1 MVPVLD
7 MSVCKALCVGS
18 GDCGKRKLIKSC
30 IISVA
35 VKAIKPRDRLTKP
48 LEEFTN
54 LSSSCPNCLRHAIVP
69 FVCHSRLV
77 TSRRCNGNYVHQLFE
92 TFNDK
97 EFIILPVVLYG
108 YETWSFTSWEEAQG
122 V

>member
-1 MVPVLD
+1 MIPVLD
-7 MSVCKALCVGS
+7 MSVCKAVCVGS

-54 LSSSCPNCLRHAIVP
+54 LSSSCPNCLRHCTVP
-69 FVCHSRLV
+69 FVCHLLLV
-77 TSRRCNGNYVHQLFE
+77 TSRRCKGNYVYQLFDI
-92 TFNDK
+92 FNYK
-97 EFIILPVVLYG
+97 EFIILPAV
-108 YETWSFTSWEEAQG
+108 
-122 V
+122 

>member
-1 MVPVLD
+1 MLPVLD
-7 MSVCKALCVGS
+7 MSLCVGS

-54 LSSSCPNCLRHAIVP
+54 LSSSCPNCLRHATAP
-69 FVCHSRLV
+69 FMRILLLV
-77 TSRRCNGNYVHQLFE
+77 TSERCNGNYVHQLFE
-92 TFNDK
+92 TFNNK
-97 EFIILPVVLYG
+97 EFIILSVVLYG
-108 YETWSFTSWEEAQG
+108 YETWSLILKEEVQG
-122 V
+122 VSE

>member
-1 MVPVLD
+1 MLPVLD

-54 LSSSCPNCLRHAIVP
+54 LSSSCPNCLRHATVP
-69 FVCHSRLV
+69 FVCHLLLV
-77 TSRRCNGNYVHQLFE
+77 KSRRCNGNYVHQLSE
-92 TFNDK
+92 TFHNK

-108 YETWSFTSWEEAQG
+108 YETWSLTLRKKAQD